1 MAENQATNGL
11 ITGTTTSFF
20 DGPRVVVEQLPI
32 GPGIPLGIEQVF
44 NPEVGIG
51 GAYGTWGN
59 AFDNETIQEVV
70 EKHLGEPLPVERRM
84 NLAELGFVSRHHIPE
99 LSEQEDIELEYQVGA
114 KILRQAAAACGWD
127 PSEIQAVLIGSSG
140 PPTPDF
146 TEQIARLAGIPEEA
160 LKVSIHK
167 ACDGAVAGLNMSLN
181 PALPANQALEVN
193 LAEELAG
200 KKILVGGIEGL
211 SRFMKHSHDK
221 NALQLF
227 GNGAGVIGLIPKQS
241 MSLIASKTHENFDA
255 EGVLQVKMVY
265 PYHDENTMPDSII
278 EVSTVK
284 PQHYRVAG
292 KMYTPKNDEP
302 VIMAGLM
309 GMVKL
314 FVRTGVDVVKDVY
327 QAYQTRVADLGTPG
341 KEFAMAVVHHANLK
355 INRLKEK
362 HLQNEGINIPM
373 PWVLSE
379 FGNISAASAM
389 IAFLRQLPGMKP
401 GDHILIDGFGA
412 GTYYDTLAV
421 RLGESST
428 LAAG

>member
-1 MAENQATNGL
+1 M
-11 ITGTTTSFF
+11 
-20 DGPRVVVEQLPI
+20 
-32 GPGIPLGIEQVF
+32 
-44 NPEVGIG
+44 
-51 GAYGTWGN
+51 
-59 AFDNETIQEVV
+59 
-70 EKHLGEPLPVERRM
+70 
-84 NLAELGFVSRHHIPE
+84 
-99 LSEQEDIELEYQVGA
+99 
-114 KILRQAAAACGWD
+114 
-127 PSEIQAVLIGSSG
+127 
-140 PPTPDF
+140 PDY

-167 ACDGAVAGLNMSLN
+167 ACDGAVAGLNLALN
-181 PALPANQALEVN
+181 PTLPANQALEVN

-211 SRFMKHSHDK
+211 SRFMKYSHDK

-227 GNGAGVIGLIPKQS
+227 GNGAAVIGLIPNRA
-241 MSLIASKTHENFDA
+241 MSLLASKTFENYDV

-265 PYHDENTMPDSII
+265 PYHDENVMAHSLI
-278 EVSTVK
+278 EVSTVNSH
-284 PQHYRVAG
+284 HYRVAG
-292 KMYTPKNDEP
+292 KMYTPNNDEP

-327 QAYQTRVADLGTPG
+327 QAYQARVTDLGTPG
-341 KEFAMAVVHHANLK
+341 KDFAMAVVHHANLK

-362 HLQNEGINIPM
+362 HLQKEGINISM

-379 FGNISAASAM
+379 FGNTSAASAM

-421 RLGESST
+421 QLGE
-428 LAAG
+428 